1 MFPAHSAAA
10 SSVAVLLL
18 TIAAPA
24 GAAGSTT
31 RVSVSTAG
39 TQANG
44 VSFGSALSADG
55 RYVAF
60 SSDATNLVPGDTNNA
75 GDVFVRDRRT
85 GTTERVSLSSAGAQ
99 GGEESFGTS
108 ITPDGRYVAFAS
120 RAPNLVPG
128 DTNGQTDAFIR
139 DRRTGTT
146 TRISVS
152 ARGTQGNSE
161 STFPRLSADG
171 RHVAFPSWA
180 TNLIPGDTTAGVFV
194 RGLDSGTLERVS
206 ATGTGATISGDGRY
220 VAFDTYASNE
230 VPGDTNTSGD
240 VFVRDRQTRT
250 TTRIS
255 VASNGAQADNDSGTA
270 AMTPDGR
277 YVAFD
282 SLASNLVP
290 GDAPGPRAVFVRDRQ
305 TGATSRIAVGTNPAL
320 SADGRYI
327 AFQDRPVDGEH
338 TQVFVRDRQTG
349 TTTRISVATDGTPA
363 NGLSYQAALS
373 ADGRQVAFHSAA
385 TNLIPADTNN
395 TGDIFTRPTQ

>member
-1 MFPAHSAAA
+1 MFSAYSAAA
-10 SSVAVLLL
+10 SSVAILL

-31 RVSVSTAG
+31 RVSVATGG

-108 ITPDGRYVAFAS
+108 ITPDGRYVSFAS

-128 DTNGQTDAFIR
+128 DTNGQTDAFLR

-152 ARGTQGNSE
+152 ARGAQGNGE
-161 STFPRLSADG
+161 STFPKLSADG
-171 RHVAFPSWA
+171 RHVAFQSWA
-180 TNLIPGDTTAGVFV
+180 TNLMPGSPAAGVFV
-194 RGLDSGTLERVS
+194 RGLDSGTLERIS
-206 ATGTGATISGDGRY
+206 TTGTGATISGNGRY
-220 VAFDTYASNE
+220 VAFD
-230 VPGDTNTSGD
+230 TSGD
-240 VFVRDRQTRT
+240 VFVRDRHTRT

-255 VASNGAQADNDSGTA
+255 VATNGGQADNDSGTA

-277 YVAFD
+277 HVAFD

-290 GDAPGPRAVFVRDRQ
+290 DDVSGPRAVFVRDRG
-305 TGATSRIAVGTNPAL
+305 TGTTTRIATGTNPAL
-320 SADGRYI
+320 SADGRYV
-327 AFQDRPVDGEH
+327 AFQARPMDVVPGDPGEQ
-338 TQVFVRDRQTG
+338 TQVFVRDRNTG
-349 TTTRISVATDGTPA
+349 TTTRISTATDGGPA

-373 ADGRQVAFHSAA
+373 ADGGQVAFHSAA
-385 TNLIPADTNN
+385 TNLIPTDTN
-395 TGDIFTRPTQ
+395 TVGDIFIRPTR